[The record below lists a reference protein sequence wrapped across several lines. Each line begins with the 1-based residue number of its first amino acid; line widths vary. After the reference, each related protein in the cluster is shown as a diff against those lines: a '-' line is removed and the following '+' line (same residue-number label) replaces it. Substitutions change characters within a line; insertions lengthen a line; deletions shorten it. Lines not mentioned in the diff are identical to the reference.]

1 MAPRVRKKKKD
12 DDEVTRLQKQ
22 IRELKSMNR
31 ALLKRLKKVD
41 RNYEEE
47 TKEELDQELEE
58 RYVELSDPTCKD
70 CGRGNIIIIDLPS
83 GKLKMCDVCKKRTKT
98 KH

>member
-1 MAPRVRKKKKD
+1 MASRVRKKKKD

-22 IRELKSMNR
+22 IRELKSTNR

-41 RNYEEE
+41 RNYEEAV
-47 TKEELDQELEE
+47 EEDPELEE

-70 CGRGNIIIIDLPS
+70 CGRGNIVVIELPS
-83 GKLKMCDVCKKRTKT
+83 GMLRMCDVCKKRTKV
-98 KH
+98 KK